1 MNYKNIIK
9 KEKDV
14 FKKDITDDEASYT
27 YYLKRNKEVI
37 DAMFASSSSTQ
48 DMIKKILEIIKP
60 AHETNAKRN
69 FTNNLFTKNTKTK
82 VLEYYYNSMLNGQ
95 GLGVI

>member
-1 MNYKNIIK
+1 MQYKNTIK

-14 FKKDITDDEASYT
+14 FKKDITDDNASYT

-48 DMIKKILEIIKP
+48 DMIKKVIEIIKP
-60 AHETNAKRN
+60 AHDTPAKRT
-69 FTNNLFTKNTKTK
+69 FTNNLFTKNTKMK

-95 GLGVI
+95 GYGVI

>member
-1 MNYKNIIK
+1 MNMKNQIK

-14 FKKDITDDEASYT
+14 FKRDITDDEASYT

-48 DMIKKILEIIKP
+48 DMIKKIIEIITP
-60 AHETNAKRN
+60 AHDTPAKRT

-82 VLEYYYNSMLNGQ
+82 VLEYYYNSMLNGS
-95 GLGVI
+95 GMGVI